1 MNQLSRE
8 SDVLHIGSL
17 TLPIS
22 DIVLVGEATT
32 QDGPFADD
40 WFLVLVHRDGRWIE
54 LSLYDEAKSLHQQL
68 STALGC
74 PLPLGLANSTD
85 FASRIIWPLTLT
97 DRPVFTYERVR
108 DRSFLRSLRMC
119 FIPEMAHH
127 LSPEARSTVTPP
139 A

>member
-1 MNQLSRE
+1 MNQLSTE

-22 DIVLVGEATT
+22 DIALIGEATT

-54 LSLYDEAKSLHQQL
+54 LSLYDEGKALHQQL
-68 STALGC
+68 SVAVGC
-74 PLPLGLANSTD
+74 SLPLGLANSTD
-85 FASRIIWPLTLT
+85 FASRIIWPLVLAE
-97 DRPVFTYERVR
+97 RPVFTYERATAQ
-108 DRSFLRSLRMC
+108 SFFRRLRLC

-127 LSPEARSTVTPP
+127 LSPEARSTLS
-139 A
+139 AAA